1 MTLQGSSLRY
11 IEKLINTNDGFR
23 LTIEKE
29 KQKILQR
36 VKGYRFV
43 NINRRWAYFFNKPIC
58 KNYPGAICQN
68 FLWTSLSSTI
78 TETTIHLSDC
88 WIEDLDILP
97 PKFRSQSSD
106 IIDSKGRNSFSEPL
120 ILWIFCMLSNDL
132 PFVNLEGLILTGIWR
147 LEY

>member
-1 MTLQGSSLRY
+1 MEQFVLHR
-11 IEKLINTNDGFR
+11 KLIDTNDRVR

-36 VKGYRFV
+36 GKGCRFV
-43 NINRRWAYFFNKPIC
+43 NINRRWGYFSNKPIC
-58 KNYPGAICQN
+58 KNDPGAVCQN

-78 TETTIHLSDC
+78 TETTIHLSAC
-88 WIEDLDILP
+88 WIEDLHILP
-97 PKFRSQSSD
+97 PKFKDQSSD
-106 IIDSKGRNSFSEPL
+106 ITDSTGRNNFSEPL

-132 PFVNLEGLILTGIWR
+132 PFVNLEGLVLARIQR